1 MLMINDHKQLSAP
14 AIVDLINKSGGV
26 RAFTKDAKQL
36 IQLSPEWFER
46 NVGALYEAMVKY
58 PMERAY
64 FDADD
69 GVIAMG
75 EGVTALTVSTSHF
88 PILLRE
94 RLELV
99 AREKYRLG
107 PLMLGNAFT
116 TIPSRKRSGKFHQ
129 LNSDR
134 NIDFVREKERY
145 NETFL
150 SETSD
155 EYINRKAG
163 EILKITEETLLFDDM
178 NAVIEAVRELAD
190 DMKVFEEEQRAKALL
205 NAVYDTSN
213 TTFGAPNEVA
223 VSAVSAEDLGK
234 LLKLGAKMKKP
245 NGSPASIQYEWVAVP
260 VEHTATMGQVLSQA
274 FEDDSSALQQKK
286 VGFKFF
292 GTPSPLV
299 SATIDSLA
307 PPDVPAGFDDNY
319 FAIARGAL
327 AETVVIPTM
336 FQTQRGIVQEDGWE
350 NDIIARFRTRF
361 LKGFSVKDGRR
372 LALANLT

>member
-1 MLMINDHKQLSAP
+1 MLMINDHKRLSAP

-36 IQLSPEWFER
+36 IKLSPEWFER
-46 NVGALYEAMVKY
+46 NVDSLYEAMVKY

-64 FDADD
+64 ADSED
-69 GVIAMG
+69 GMIAMG

-99 AREKYRLG
+99 AREKYQLGRLD
-107 PLMLGNAFT
+107 LGNAFM

-129 LNSDR
+129 LNTDR
-134 NIDFVREKERY
+134 NIDFVREKEKY
-145 NETFL
+145 PETFI

-155 EYINRKAG
+155 EYTNRKAG

-178 NAVIEAVRELAD
+178 NAVIEAVREIAD
-190 DMKVFEEEQRAKALL
+190 DMKVFEEQQRAIALL
-205 NAVYDTSN
+205 GAVYDSSD

-223 VSAVSAEDLGK
+223 VTAVSAEDLGK
-234 LLKLGAKMKKP
+234 LLKLGAKMLKP
-245 NGSPASIQYEWVAVP
+245 NGSPATIKYDWVAIP
-260 VEHTATMGQVLSQA
+260 VEHQASMGQVLSQA
-274 FEDDSSALQQKK
+274 FEDDGAARQNKP

-292 GTPSPLV
+292 GTPAPLV
-299 SATIDSLA
+299 SATIDQSTT
-307 PPDVPAGFDDNY
+307 PAGFDNDY

-361 LKGFSVKDGRR
+361 LKGFTAKDGRR
-372 LALANLT
+372 LARAALP